1 MNLDNTKPTS
11 LQNDTQDSQE
21 VKNNTNAD
29 NTDIGKAVDLIKVNE
44 AIDTSANNSEALPEK
59 NGVEEQN
66 EISNVDLFTKYFE
79 VFGPKEL
86 LKVGENMGLNTIPGF
101 SSLENAISKSP
112 QFARNKILAEIKKR
126 CGHSN
131 ANTLDEYEKVKTD
144 SLPSYRATLL
154 LDLHANYNVDIV
166 RKLIIEDELIPSLVV
181 EAGEASENIT
191 NEEIEKLQQTIDQ
204 QNDKIEELEQKNRK
218 LNKELAKQENTLKK
232 KLKEDADKKHK
243 AKVGEIEAKHS
254 KDIGEINAKLDAV
267 ISDYKKLSAEYDD
280 YKKEIE
286 KKSRYFEKIFKR
298 TYVIMLDMQPI
309 NDKYFPYPYEVATIS
324 KLLTGDIENTNFTE
338 VWVQKDML
346 DGLRINFIKAKAREY
361 GHQCL
366 VSEMKLTEIQE
377 LGLEVLR

>member
-1 MNLDNTKPTS
+1 MNLDNMKPTS
-11 LQNDTQDSQE
+11 LQNDTQDFQE

-191 NEEIEKLQQTIDQ
+191 SEEIEKLQQTIDQ

-286 KKSRYFEKIFKR
+286 KKSRYLEKIFKR

-324 KLLTGDIENTNFTE
+324 KLLTGDIENINFTE

-346 DGLRINFIKAKAREY
+346 DELRINFIKAKAREY

-366 VSEMKLTEIQE
+366 VSKMKLTEIQE

>member
-1 MNLDNTKPTS
+1 MNLDNMKPTS
-11 LQNDTQDSQE
+11 LQNDTQDFQE

-243 AKVGEIEAKHS
+243 AKVDEIEAKHS

-286 KKSRYFEKIFKR
+286 KKSRYLEKIFKR

-324 KLLTGDIENTNFTE
+324 KLLTGDIENINFTE

-346 DGLRINFIKAKAREY
+346 DELRINFIKAKAREY

-366 VSEMKLTEIQE
+366 VSKMKLTEIQE

>member
-1 MNLDNTKPTS
+1 MNLDNTTPTS

-44 AIDTSANNSEALPEK
+44 AIDNSANNSEALPEK

-79 VFGPKEL
+79 VFGPNEL
-86 LKVGENMGLNTIPGF
+86 LMVGQIMDLNTIQGF
-101 SSLENAISKSP
+101 SSLENAVSKNLRY
-112 QFARNKILAEIKKR
+112 ARNKILAEIKKR

-131 ANTLDEYEKVKTD
+131 ANTLDEYEKVKTE
-144 SLPSYRATLL
+144 SLPLYRATLL
-154 LDLHANYNVDIV
+154 LDLHADYNVDIV
-166 RKLIIEDELIPSLVV
+166 RKLIIEDDLIPSLVV
-181 EAGEASENIT
+181 EAGEVSENIT

-204 QNDKIEELEQKNRK
+204 QNDKIEELEQKNS
-218 LNKELAKQENTLKK
+218 LKK

-243 AKVGEIEAKHS
+243 AKVGEMEAKHS
-254 KDIGEINAKLDAV
+254 KDIGEINAKLDTV
-267 ISDYKKLSAEYDD
+267 TSDYKKLSAEYDD

-324 KLLTGDIENTNFTE
+324 KLLTGDIENTDFTE